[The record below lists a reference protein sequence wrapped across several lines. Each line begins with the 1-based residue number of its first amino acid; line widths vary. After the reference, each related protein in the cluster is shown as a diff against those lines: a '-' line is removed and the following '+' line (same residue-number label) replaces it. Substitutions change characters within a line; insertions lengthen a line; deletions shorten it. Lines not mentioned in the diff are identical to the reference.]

1 MSKFVC
7 DKCKKEFSRKDNL
20 KRHQKTSCNGGKQV
34 ATPDQCIEIAD
45 LILKQL
51 PKRQRLKVKVPRKG
65 DLKPEIWLL
74 QFSDLHYGLLVKPVE
89 VGGLS
94 EYNPTIAKERLE
106 YLAETMIR
114 LLEYYPARPREL
126 VIASLGDVVEGAI
139 MRGNQ
144 QSNIEFGIINQAI
157 LVSELLTDFI
167 VSLSKYF
174 PRIRFYGVSG
184 NHGRL
189 TKGITDSHPS
199 ENLDRMVYYIVK
211 ERVKQ
216 MQGITVDYTESQH
229 MIVQI
234 GDKKFWLEHGD
245 TVKSWTGIPFYGG
258 KREKANIADILAQ
271 FGLYADYM
279 LVGHHH
285 DPAIFSGLFY
295 NGSFVGGDLFSIGRI
310 RRMAVPNQNLLGI
323 NPQRGMVWY
332 RPIVLVKDFKPESVK
347 IYK

>member
-7 DKCKKEFSRKDNL
+7 EKCGQEFTRMDNL
-20 KRHQKTSCNGGKQV
+20 KRHQKSSCKYSNV
-34 ATPDQCIEIAD
+34 VVTPDQYLEITD
-45 LILKQL
+45 LILKKL
-51 PKRQRLKVKVPRKG
+51 PQRQRLKVKPPRKG
-65 DLKPEIWLL
+65 DLKPEVWLL
-74 QFSDLHYGLLVKPVE
+74 EFSDLHYGSRVKPVE

-94 EYNPTIAKERLE
+94 EYNPVIAKQRLE

-114 LLEYYPARPREL
+114 LLEYYPARPTEL
-126 VIASLGDVVEGAI
+126 VIACLGDVVEGAI

-144 QSNIEFGIINQAI
+144 QSSIEFGIVDQSI

-174 PRIRFYGVSG
+174 HHIRFYGVPG

-189 TKGITDSHPS
+189 TKGVTDSHPR

-211 ERVKQ
+211 ERIKP
-216 MQGITVDYTESQH
+216 MHDITVDYTEAQH

-234 GDKKFWLEHGD
+234 GEKKFWLEHGD
-245 TVKSWTGIPFYGG
+245 TVRAWTGIPFYGG

-271 FGLYADYM
+271 FGQHADYM

-285 DPAIFSGLFY
+285 NPAIFEGLFY
-295 NGSFVGGDLFSIGRI
+295 NGSFVGGDLFSIGRL
-310 RRMAVPNQNLLGI
+310 RRMSLPSQNLFGI
-323 NPQRGMVWY
+323 NPKRGMVWY
-332 RPIVLVKDFKPESVK
+332 RPINLVEDLQPESVK
-347 IYK
+347 IYQ